1 MEEKLRIL
9 EKYVET
15 LEKVVVGFS
24 AGVDSTL
31 VSFISNKILGENAII
46 VTAFTETILEED
58 IALAR
63 EIASKFNFNYK
74 EIKYNE
80 LDIEN
85 YASNPINRCYFCK
98 SELYERLGKVAQQE
112 NAKFILDGA
121 NLDDLGDYRPGRLA
135 AKEREV
141 KSPLIECGFTKKD
154 VREAALLLGLP
165 NYDKPAAPCLS
176 SRIPYGTPIDKKS
189 LEMIANAERYLKSF
203 GFVNVR
209 VRHFGDKAKIE
220 VDKDKINLLYDNFEE
235 VKEKFKDI
243 GYKEVE
249 IDPDGFASGKLNR
262 NIINKID
269 ILR

>member
-1 MEEKLRIL
+1 M
-9 EKYVET
+9 
-15 LEKVVVGFS
+15 
-24 AGVDSTL
+24 
-31 VSFISNKILGENAII
+31 
-46 VTAFTETILEED
+46 
-58 IALAR
+58 AL
-63 EIASKFNFNYK
+63 
-74 EIKYNE
+74 
-80 LDIEN
+80 
-85 YASNPINRCYFCK
+85 
-98 SELYERLGKVAQQE
+98 Q
-112 NAKFILDGA
+112 
-121 NLDDLGDYRPGRLA
+121 
-135 AKEREV
+135 
-141 KSPLIECGFTKKD
+141 KD

-189 LEMIANAERYLKSF
+189 LEMIASGERYLKSF